1 MKSLLRF
8 ATIYIALSTVLGLL
22 ALVSSF
28 PARPISAHGWLALF
42 ALALP
47 LTLAGEF
54 VGELL
59 HRNRVARAVDER
71 TQGKEISWMR
81 IGYLLC
87 IGLLVAAVVL
97 GWVFLSSS
105 RV

>member
-1 MKSLLRF
+1 MKTLLRF
-8 ATIYIALSTVLGLL
+8 VTIYILLSTVLALL
-22 ALVSSF
+22 ALVPSF
-28 PARPISAHGWLALF
+28 PARPTSALGWLALF

-59 HRNRVARAVDER
+59 HRNRVARAVEER
-71 TQGKEISWMR
+71 TQGKEISWLR
-81 IGYLLC
+81 LGYLLC

-97 GWVFLSSS
+97 GWVCLSSS